1 LPLLPLWY
9 IFQSRKKNEDSSVAK
24 KRMSRNDTE
33 NESVKEDKV
42 EEKNKNNV
50 SDNSK
55 DKKVYYTFLFF
66 STFCPGVISHFIL
79 FLLETSV
86 SGATIYIIYAFPFI
100 SRFKKKS
107 ASA

>member
-1 LPLLPLWY
+1 
-9 IFQSRKKNEDSSVAK
+9 
-24 KRMSRNDTE
+24 MSRNDTE

-66 STFCPGVISHFIL
+66 STFSPGVILFCFYSRRVFLVQLFIL
-79 FLLETSV
+79 FMLFLLSV
-86 SGATIYIIYAFPFI
+86 DSRKKAQAHSKTRFI
-100 SRFKKKS
+100 GNWNSKIKTFG
-107 ASA
+107 

>member
-1 LPLLPLWY
+1 MVY
-9 IFQSRKKNEDSSVAK
+9 FQSRKKNEDSSVAK

-50 SDNSK
+50 PDNSK
-55 DKKVYYTFLFF
+55 DKKVYYTFLFNLF
-66 STFCPGVISHFIL
+66 PWCHFIL
-79 FLLETSV
+79 FLLKTSV